1 MTRWN
6 IGRVLAGQCKVLQ
19 DTGLR
24 HRVAAIRLTVQRETC
39 LLWDKTTG
47 KPLHNAI
54 VWQTATAPLCNQLAQ
69 GYASQSAIALA
80 GPRRLFFRD

>member
-1 MTRWN
+1 M
-6 IGRVLAGQCKVLQ
+6 QKVLQ
-19 DTGLR
+19 DTGCGIGGGS
-24 HRVAAIRLTVQRETC
+24 HQANGATKTC

-54 VWQTATAPLCNQLAQ
+54 VWQDRRTLCNQLAQ